1 MTSSADV
8 ARVLLAGIR
17 LTMGSA
23 GLLAPGLVIRR
34 LDIDPATQPG
44 MRCPLRV
51 FGIRT
56 VLIGAELLTPD
67 TRRRGHAEQLAP
79 VVHGSDTVSAF
90 PAWRRG
96 DGHRHLGGGPRA
108 LAGEPGRA
116 TPPPAP
122 PAVAVP
128 LTRPPGSGETQEAHV
143 EAQVRDAFVAR
154 FAVGRRDVGQV
165 PLARPRPA
173 DHRRPATTVVRS

>member
-79 VVHGSDTVSAF
+79 SSTAATRS
-90 PAWRRG
+90 RRS
-96 DGHRHLGGGPRA
+96 
-108 LAGEPGRA
+108 
-116 TPPPAP
+116 
-122 PAVAVP
+122 
-128 LTRPPGSGETQEAHV
+128 PPGAGAMATGISAVDLVLSLVNLG
-143 EAQVRDAFVAR
+143 AR
-154 FAVGRRDVGQV
+154 RRH
-165 PLARPRPA
+165 RPR
-173 DHRRPATTVVRS
+173 RLLRFR